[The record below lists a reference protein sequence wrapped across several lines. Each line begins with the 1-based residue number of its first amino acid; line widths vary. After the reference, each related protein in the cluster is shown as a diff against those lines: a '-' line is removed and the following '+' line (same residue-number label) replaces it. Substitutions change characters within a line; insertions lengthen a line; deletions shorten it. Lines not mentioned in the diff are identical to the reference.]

1 MDLYIK
7 LDRMREQRRV
17 KVELNIREKAV
28 QDLLHQQFEFD
39 LKTHSQGS
47 NNNNTVQ

>member
-17 KVELNIREKAV
+17 KVELNIRDREGCVGLASSIV
-28 QDLLHQQFEFD
+28 
-39 LKTHSQGS
+39 
-47 NNNNTVQ
+47 